1 MREDLRKIIEDNWA
15 DIQELII
22 EKVEAEQ
29 KPKSIWDL
37 KKEDSEQYYVLRTT
51 GDINIDYFSSRLD
64 EYIREVGNVFL
75 TREDAEFEV
84 ERRKI
89 EAIMKKY
96 GRPFKH
102 GEGNWHIAYDGRCD
116 NIDFRKNYYVYDGVP
131 YFESIE
137 ITQKVIDEI
146 GKDRLVKYWF
156 GIKNDERRGQ

>member
-1 MREDLRKIIEDNWA
+1 MREDLRKIIEDNWE
-15 DIQELII
+15 DIQALII
-22 EKVEAEQ
+22 EKAEAEQ
-29 KPKSIWDL
+29 KPKSVWDL
-37 KKEDSEQYYVLRTT
+37 KVRDGEMYSYIGSSGGIEKSFFDSIHDENAR
-51 GDINIDYFSSRLD
+51 DI
-64 EYIREVGNVFL
+64 GNVFL
-75 TREDAEFEV
+75 TKEEAEFEV

-116 NIDFRKNYYVYDGVP
+116 NIDFRKNYYAYDGVP

-146 GKDRLVKYWF
+146 GKDRLKKYWF
-156 GIKNDERRGQ
+156 GVE

>member
-37 KKEDSEQYYVLRTT
+37 KKEDNEQYYVLRTT

-64 EYIREVGNVFL
+64 EYIREAGNVFL
-75 TREDAEFEV
+75 TREDAEFEQ

-89 EAIMKKY
+89 ETIMKKY
-96 GRPFKH
+96 SSPF
-102 GEGNWHIAYDGRCD
+102 EWSEN
-116 NIDFRKNYYVYDGVP
+116 NYYIEYVHSTPHIGIDYLSTYDFGIP
-131 YFESIE
+131 YFKSRE
-137 ITQKVIDEI
+137 IAQKVIDEI
-146 GKDRLVKYWF
+146 GRDRLAKYWF
-156 GIKNDERRGQ
+156 GVENDERRG